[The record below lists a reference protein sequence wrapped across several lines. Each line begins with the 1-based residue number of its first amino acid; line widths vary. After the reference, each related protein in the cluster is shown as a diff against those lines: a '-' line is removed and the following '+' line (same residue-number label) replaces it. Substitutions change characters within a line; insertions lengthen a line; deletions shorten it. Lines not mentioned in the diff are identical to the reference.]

1 MTQHAFIFSE
11 GTWLGEGKIRFSSS
25 PTEIT
30 YRTSWSQLSFEP
42 SRIVLRHKVEL
53 EGVPEMVTNKFEI
66 IGANDSSFLI
76 KLSNELMEDAIGK
89 GVIEEKK
96 IAWEF
101 RLPNFEGF
109 EVYTLLEDG
118 SYQVHAEY
126 LSSDLFGTIIN
137 GKIWK
142 KSL

>member
-1 MTQHAFIFSE
+1 MTKHSFIFSE
-11 GTWLGEGKIRFSSS
+11 GNWLGEGKVRFSNS

-42 SRIVLRHKVEL
+42 SLIVLQHKVEL
-53 EGVPEMVTNKFEI
+53 EGVPGAVTNKFEVFW
-66 IGANDSSFLI
+66 ANSSSFLI
-76 KLSNELMEDAIGK
+76 KLSNEMIEGAVGK
-89 GVIEEKK
+89 GIIEEKK

-101 RLPNFEGF
+101 RLPDFEGF
-109 EVYTLLEDG
+109 EVYTLTGDD

-142 KSL
+142 RMI